1 MFTHGPSAPSIL
13 IWQVIHSMPPALARL
28 LRQQF
33 VLLIAAAAALVSM
46 LFVPPSPQYL
56 DYLDMHSLSLLFCLM
71 AVVAGFQRCGVL
83 DALVRRLLSAGT
95 SLRLLSVLLV
105 LFSFFLSMLVTNDV
119 ALLTLVPL
127 SILLLSR
134 VVSHGMLIRVLVLQT
149 MAANLGSMATPIG
162 NPQNLYLFSAAGLSA
177 GQFARA
183 VLPYAAVSLVLLL
196 AALLLQPA
204 EPLGNAVPQD
214 GAPPAPAPGKLL
226 PFLGLLALCLLVVF
240 RLLPYGA
247 ALAAVIL
254 VVLAVDRK
262 LFRSVDYFLL
272 LTFLCFFIFIGNL
285 KRIPEVNGLLRF
297 LVEGHELWAG
307 ILGSQIISNVPA
319 AILLSGFT
327 EDYAALLTAVN
338 LGGLGTLIASLASLI
353 SFKFFSAA
361 YPQRKGRYLGK
372 FTLWNLLFL
381 AVLTGEA
388 LLLM

>member
-162 NPQNLYLFSAAGLSA
+162 NPQNLYLYQFFSLTP
-177 GQFARA
+177 GQFFSI
-183 VLPYAAVSLVLLL
+183 VLPYAL
-196 AALLLQPA
+196 AAGCALAAAALC
-204 EPLGNAVPQD
+204 VPQSVLSIRFPEHAFRPD
-214 GAPPAPAPGKLL
+214 WRKLL
-226 PFLGLLALCLLVVF
+226 PLSALFLLCLLTVLGAVDWRPTLAVVLLYLLLF
-240 RLLPYGA
+240 ARPLLPE
-247 ALAAVIL
+247 
-254 VVLAVDRK
+254 
-262 LFRSVDYFLL
+262 VDYSLL
-272 LTFLCFFIFIGNL
+272 LTFVCFFVFSGNM
-285 KRIPEVNGLLRF
+285 KHIPAVYQLFTSMMAQNALLTSA
-297 LVEGHELWAG
+297 LL
-307 ILGSQIISNVPA
+307 SQIISNVPA
-319 AILLSGFT
+319 AVLLSGFT
-327 EDYAALLTAVN
+327 QDAAGLLLGVD
-338 LGGLGTLIASLASLI
+338 LGGLGTPIASLASVITLRQYL
-353 SFKFFSAA
+353 KMEQAR
-361 YPQRKGRYLGK
+361 PGRYLLE
-372 FTLWNLLFL
+372 FSIWNFAFL
-381 AVLTGEA
+381 AVL
-388 LLLM
+388 LLFAH